1 MLTRKHFKAAAENNR
16 KVIEAFSSSKGYSP
30 EQKRMIL
37 QVLYRMMYVQAE
49 WMSREN
55 PNFNWS
61 RFLNASGV
69 EPLEEK
75 YFGGNYD

>member
-1 MLTRKHFKAAAENNR
+1 MLTRKHFKAAAEKN
-16 KVIEAFSSSKGYSP
+16 KEVIEAFSFSKGYSP
-30 EQKRMIL
+30 EQKLIIL
-37 QVLYRMMYVQAE
+37 KALNKMVQAQAE

-69 EPLEEK
+69 TSENI
-75 YFGGNYD
+75 F

>member
-1 MLTRKHFKAAAENNR
+1 MLTRKHFKAAAEKN
-16 KVIEAFSSSKGYSP
+16 KEVIEAFSSSKGHSP

-37 QVLYRMMYVQAE
+37 QALYRMVQAQAD

-55 PNFNWS
+55 TNFNWD
-61 RFLNASGV
+61 RFLKASGA

-75 YFGGNYD
+75 

>member
-1 MLTRKHFKAAAENNR
+1 MLTRKHFKAAAEKN
-16 KVIEAFSSSKGYSP
+16 KEVIEAFSFSKGHSP
-30 EQKRMIL
+30 EQKRIIL
-37 QVLYRMMYVQAE
+37 QALHRMVNAQAD

-69 EPLEEK
+69 KPLEEK
-75 YFGGNYD
+75 

>member
-1 MLTRKHFKAAAENNR
+1 MLTRKHFKAAAEKNR
-16 KVIEAFSSSKGYSP
+16 EVIEAFSSSKGLSS
-30 EQKRMIL
+30 EQKNLIL
-37 QVLYRMMYVQAE
+37 RALYIMVNAQAE

-55 PNFNWS
+55 PNFNWN

-75 YFGGNYD
+75 

>member
-1 MLTRKHFKAAAENNR
+1 MLTRKHFKAAAEKNR
-16 KVIEAFSSSKGYSP
+16 EVIEAFSFSKGYSP
-30 EQKRMIL
+30 EQKRIIL
-37 QVLYRMMYVQAE
+37 QALHRMVQAQAD

-55 PNFNWS
+55 PNFKWN

-75 YFGGNYD
+75 

>member
-1 MLTRKHFKAAAENNR
+1 MLTRKHFKAAAEKN
-16 KVIEAFSSSKGYSP
+16 KEVIEAFSFSKGYSP
-30 EQKRMIL
+30 EQKLIIL
-37 QVLYRMMYVQAE
+37 KALYRMVQAQAE

-55 PNFNWS
+55 SNFNWN

-75 YFGGNYD
+75 

>member
-1 MLTRKHFKAAAENNR
+1 MLTRKHFKAAAEKN
-16 KVIEAFSSSKGYSP
+16 KEVIEAFSFSKGYSP
-30 EQKRMIL
+30 EQKRIIL
-37 QVLYRMMYVQAE
+37 KALNKMVQAQAE

-75 YFGGNYD
+75 